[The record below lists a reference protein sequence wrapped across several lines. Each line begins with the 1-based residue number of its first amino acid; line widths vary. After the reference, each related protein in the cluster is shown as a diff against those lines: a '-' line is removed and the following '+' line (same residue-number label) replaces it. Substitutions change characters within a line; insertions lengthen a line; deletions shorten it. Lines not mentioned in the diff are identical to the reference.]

1 LSITIRNLN
10 NIKHC
15 IDKYAIVLIFFLEIK
30 NDKQVFAKITCK
42 MHLINNFKTNMLIEN
57 NVIDFEKIVINIV
70 SKFVYIKSCI
80 VIVNLKVKTICTIVY
95 KRVYVKKVV
104 NVSSKLEITISMHY
118 TFISS
123 NRDFLFKS
131 NELNL
136 SLYVYLVNFD
146 TRNIV
151 VRNNSKKVVYILR
164 NC

>member
-1 LSITIRNLN
+1 
-10 NIKHC
+10 
-15 IDKYAIVLIFFLEIK
+15 
-30 NDKQVFAKITCK
+30 
-42 MHLINNFKTNMLIEN
+42 MLIEN